1 MIAPYIQIYRTKG
14 AFKFS
19 LAAFIARMPISM
31 MSIAIVFV
39 VVAKTDSYALAGTF
53 TAVGALIAA
62 FVAPFWSRAADR
74 YGQSRILTIAAPIHI
89 AALLGFLTAIRLDAP
104 KWSWFLLLMLFEGV
118 FVGTGQMVRRRWSHV
133 LNGDSKLMNTAYSVE
148 SLLDEIVFMVGPII
162 TTLCATNIGPYAGV
176 LTAAIFL
183 SVGSIFFI
191 SQKETEPTPH
201 PKVKGIKHRNPIFTV
216 EVQSIFFPFIFAGA
230 SFSATGLIIVGYAD
244 QYSAK
249 SQTGLLYAIWA
260 LGSLI
265 AAFINGALHWKI
277 SAKNRFMVFTLALA
291 IFTLP
296 LLLAAKLFPGNFF
309 TLSIALFLNGIFIAP
324 LIVAGYTAAENLVE
338 ENQVTE
344 TLAWILSGLILGGAL
359 PGAITGHIIDT
370 TGAQTAF
377 IVPVIAMGISILTLV
392 FYIKVW
398 LKPRIK

>member
-1 MIAPYIQIYRTKG
+1 VIAPYLNIYRTKG

-39 VVAKTDSYALAGTF
+39 IVAKTDSYALAGTF
-53 TAVGALIAA
+53 TAIGALMAA

-74 YGQSRILTIAAPIHI
+74 YGQSRILSIAVPIHI
-89 AALLGFLTAIRLDAP
+89 FALLGFLTVIRLDAP
-104 KWSWFLLLMLFEGV
+104 RWSWFVLLIIFEGV

-162 TTLCATNIGPYAGV
+162 TTLCAINVGPYAGV
-176 LTAAIFL
+176 LAAAIFL
-183 SVGSIFFI
+183 SIGSILFI
-191 SQKETEPTPH
+191 AQKGTEPMPH
-201 PKVKGIKHRNPIFTV
+201 PKIKGVKHKNPIFTL
-216 EVQSIFFPFIFAGA
+216 EVQAIFLPFIFTGA
-230 SFSATGLIIVGYAD
+230 SFAAIGLIVVAYAD
-244 QYSAK
+244 QYGAK

-265 AAFINGALHWKI
+265 AAFINGAQHWKI
-277 SAKNRFMVFTLALA
+277 SAKSRYIFFTIALA

-296 LLLAAKLFPGNFF
+296 LLLAAKLFPGNLLM
-309 TLSIALFLNGIFIAP
+309 LSIALFLNGIFIAP

-377 IVPVIAMGISILTLV
+377 IVPVIAMGISILTLI
-392 FYIKVW
+392 FYFKVW
-398 LKPRIK
+398 LNPRMK

>member
-133 LNGDSKLMNTAYSVE
+133 LNSDSKLMNTAYSVE

-244 QYSAK
+244 QYGAK

>member
-1 MIAPYIQIYRTKG
+1 MIAPYINIYRTKG

-39 VVAKTDSYALAGTF
+39 IVAKTDSYALAGTF
-53 TAVGALIAA
+53 TAIGALMAA
-62 FVAPFWSRAADR
+62 LVAPFWSRAADR
-74 YGQSRILTIAAPIHI
+74 YGQSRILSIAVPIHI
-89 AALLGFLTAIRLDAP
+89 IALLGFLTVIRLDAP
-104 KWSWFLLLMLFEGV
+104 RWSWFILLIIFEGV

-162 TTLCATNIGPYAGV
+162 TTLCAINVGPYAGV
-176 LTAAIFL
+176 LAAAIFL
-183 SVGSIFFI
+183 SIGSILFI
-191 SQKETEPTPH
+191 AQKGTEPMPH
-201 PKVKGIKHRNPIFTV
+201 PKIKGVKHKNPIFTL
-216 EVQSIFFPFIFAGA
+216 EVQAIFLPFIFTGA
-230 SFSATGLIIVGYAD
+230 SFAAIGLIVVAYAD
-244 QYSAK
+244 QYGAK

-265 AAFINGALHWKI
+265 AAFINGAQHWKI
-277 SAKNRFMVFTLALA
+277 SAKSRYIFFTIALA

-296 LLLAAKLFPGNFF
+296 LLLAAKLFPGNLLM
-309 TLSIALFLNGIFIAP
+309 LSIALFLNGIFIAP

-377 IVPVIAMGISILTLV
+377 IVPVIAMGISILTLI
-392 FYIKVW
+392 FYFKVW
-398 LKPRIK
+398 LNPRMK

>member
-1 MIAPYIQIYRTKG
+1 
-14 AFKFS
+14 
-19 LAAFIARMPISM
+19 M

-39 VVAKTDSYALAGTF
+39 IVAKTDSYALAGTF
-53 TAVGALIAA
+53 TAIGALMAA
-62 FVAPFWSRAADR
+62 LVAPFWSRAADR
-74 YGQSRILTIAAPIHI
+74 YGQSRILSIAVPIHI
-89 AALLGFLTAIRLDAP
+89 IALLGFLTVIRLDAP
-104 KWSWFLLLMLFEGV
+104 RWSWFILLIIFEGV

-162 TTLCATNIGPYAGV
+162 TTLCAINVGPYAGV
-176 LTAAIFL
+176 LAAAIFL
-183 SVGSIFFI
+183 SIGSILFI
-191 SQKETEPTPH
+191 AQKGTEPMPH
-201 PKVKGIKHRNPIFTV
+201 PKIKGVKHKNPIFTL
-216 EVQSIFFPFIFAGA
+216 EVQAIFLPFIFTGA
-230 SFSATGLIIVGYAD
+230 SFAAIGLIVVAYAD
-244 QYSAK
+244 QYGAK

-265 AAFINGALHWKI
+265 AAFINGVQHWKI
-277 SAKNRFMVFTLALA
+277 SAKSRYIFFTIALA

-296 LLLAAKLFPGNFF
+296 LLLAAKLFPGNLLM
-309 TLSIALFLNGIFIAP
+309 LSIALFLNGIFIAP

-377 IVPVIAMGISILTLV
+377 IVPVIAMGISILTLI
-392 FYIKVW
+392 FYFKVW
-398 LKPRIK
+398 LNPRMK

>member
-162 TTLCATNIGPYAGV
+162 TTLCATNIGPYAGL

-277 SAKNRFMVFTLALA
+277 SAKNRFMFFTLALA

>member
-1 MIAPYIQIYRTKG
+1 
-14 AFKFS
+14 
-19 LAAFIARMPISM
+19 M

-39 VVAKTDSYALAGTF
+39 IVAKTDSYALAGTF
-53 TAVGALIAA
+53 TAIGALMAA
-62 FVAPFWSRAADR
+62 LVAPFWSRAADR
-74 YGQSRILTIAAPIHI
+74 YGQNRILSIAVPIHI
-89 AALLGFLTAIRLDAP
+89 IALLGFLTVIRLDAP
-104 KWSWFLLLMLFEGV
+104 RWSWFILLIIFEGV

-162 TTLCATNIGPYAGV
+162 TTLCATNVGPYAGV
-176 LTAAIFL
+176 LAAAIFL
-183 SVGSIFFI
+183 SIGSILFI
-191 SQKETEPTPH
+191 AQKGTEPMPH
-201 PKVKGIKHRNPIFTV
+201 PKIKGVKHKNPIFTL
-216 EVQSIFFPFIFAGA
+216 EVQAIFLPFIFTGA
-230 SFSATGLIIVGYAD
+230 SFAAIGLIVVAYAD
-244 QYSAK
+244 QYGAK

-265 AAFINGALHWKI
+265 AAFINGAKHWKI
-277 SAKNRFMVFTLALA
+277 SAKSRYIFFTLALA

-296 LLLAAKLFPGNFF
+296 LLLAAKLFPGNLLM
-309 TLSIALFLNGIFIAP
+309 LSSALFLNGIFIAP

-377 IVPVIAMGISILTLV
+377 IVPVIAMGISILTLI
-392 FYIKVW
+392 FYFKVW
-398 LKPRIK
+398 LNPRIK

>member
-1 MIAPYIQIYRTKG
+1 
-14 AFKFS
+14 
-19 LAAFIARMPISM
+19 M

-162 TTLCATNIGPYAGV
+162 TTLCATNIGPYAGL

-244 QYSAK
+244 QYGAK

-277 SAKNRFMVFTLALA
+277 LAKNRFMVFTLALA

>member
-1 MIAPYIQIYRTKG
+1 VIAPYIQIYRTKG

-104 KWSWFLLLMLFEGV
+104 KWSWFLFLMLFEGV
-118 FVGTGQMVRRRWSHV
+118 FVGTGQMVRRRWSHA

-244 QYSAK
+244 QYGAK

-324 LIVAGYTAAENLVE
+324 LLVAGYTAAENLVE

>member
-1 MIAPYIQIYRTKG
+1 MIAPYINIYRTKG

-39 VVAKTDSYALAGTF
+39 IVAKTDSYALAGTF
-53 TAVGALIAA
+53 TAIGALMAA
-62 FVAPFWSRAADR
+62 LVVPFWSRAADR
-74 YGQSRILTIAAPIHI
+74 YGQGRILSIAVPIHI
-89 AALLGFLTAIRLDAP
+89 IALLGFLTVIRLDAP
-104 KWSWFLLLMLFEGV
+104 RWSWFVLLIIFEGV

-148 SLLDEIVFMVGPII
+148 SLLDEIVFMLGPII
-162 TTLCATNIGPYAGV
+162 TTLCATNVGPYAGV
-176 LTAAIFL
+176 LAAAVFL
-183 SVGSIFFI
+183 SIGSVLFI
-191 SQKETEPTPH
+191 AQKGTEPTPH
-201 PKVKGIKHRNPIFTV
+201 PKIKGVKHKNPIFTL
-216 EVQSIFFPFIFAGA
+216 EVQAIFLPFIFTGA
-230 SFSATGLIIVGYAD
+230 SFAAIGLIVVAYAD
-244 QYSAK
+244 QYGAK

-265 AAFINGALHWKI
+265 AAFINGAQHWKI
-277 SAKNRFMVFTLALA
+277 SAKSRYIFFTIALA

-296 LLLAAKLFPGNFF
+296 LLLAAKLFPGNLLM
-309 TLSIALFLNGIFIAP
+309 LSIALFLNGIFIAP

-377 IVPVIAMGISILTLV
+377 IVPVIAMGISILTLI
-392 FYIKVW
+392 FYFKVW
-398 LKPRIK
+398 LNPRMK

>member
-1 MIAPYIQIYRTKG
+1 MIAPYINIYRTKG

-39 VVAKTDSYALAGTF
+39 IVAKTDSYALAGTF
-53 TAVGALIAA
+53 TAIGALMAA
-62 FVAPFWSRAADR
+62 LVAPFWSRAADR
-74 YGQSRILTIAAPIHI
+74 YGQSRILSIAVPIHI
-89 AALLGFLTAIRLDAP
+89 IALLGFLTVIRLDAP
-104 KWSWFLLLMLFEGV
+104 RWSWFILLIIFEGV

-162 TTLCATNIGPYAGV
+162 TTLCAINVGPYAGV
-176 LTAAIFL
+176 LAAAIFL
-183 SVGSIFFI
+183 SIGSILFI
-191 SQKETEPTPH
+191 AQKGTEPMPH
-201 PKVKGIKHRNPIFTV
+201 PKIKGVKHKNPIFTL
-216 EVQSIFFPFIFAGA
+216 EVQAIFLPFIFTGA
-230 SFSATGLIIVGYAD
+230 SFAAIGLIVVAYAD
-244 QYSAK
+244 QYGAK

-265 AAFINGALHWKI
+265 AAFINGAQHWKI
-277 SAKNRFMVFTLALA
+277 SAKSRYIFFTIALA
-291 IFTLP
+291 IFTIP
-296 LLLAAKLFPGNFF
+296 LLLAAKLFPGNLLM
-309 TLSIALFLNGIFIAP
+309 LSIALFLNGIFIAP

-377 IVPVIAMGISILTLV
+377 IVPVIAMGISILTLI
-392 FYIKVW
+392 FYFKVW
-398 LKPRIK
+398 LNPRMK

>member
-1 MIAPYIQIYRTKG
+1 VIAPYINIYRTKG

-39 VVAKTDSYALAGTF
+39 IVAKTDSYALAGTF
-53 TAVGALIAA
+53 TAIGALMAA
-62 FVAPFWSRAADR
+62 LVAPFWSRAADR
-74 YGQSRILTIAAPIHI
+74 YGQSRILSIAVPIHI
-89 AALLGFLTAIRLDAP
+89 IALLGFLTVIRLDAP
-104 KWSWFLLLMLFEGV
+104 RWSWFILLIIFEGV

-162 TTLCATNIGPYAGV
+162 TTLCAINVGPYAGV
-176 LTAAIFL
+176 LAAAIFL
-183 SVGSIFFI
+183 SIGSILFI
-191 SQKETEPTPH
+191 AQKGTEPMPH
-201 PKVKGIKHRNPIFTV
+201 PKIKGVKHKNPIFTL
-216 EVQSIFFPFIFAGA
+216 EVQAIFLPFIFTGA
-230 SFSATGLIIVGYAD
+230 SFAAIGLIVVAYAD
-244 QYSAK
+244 QYGAK

-265 AAFINGALHWKI
+265 AAFINGAQHWKI
-277 SAKNRFMVFTLALA
+277 SAKSRYIFFTIALA

-296 LLLAAKLFPGNFF
+296 LLLAAKLFPGNLLM
-309 TLSIALFLNGIFIAP
+309 LSIALFLNGIFIAP

-377 IVPVIAMGISILTLV
+377 IVPVIAMGISILTLI
-392 FYIKVW
+392 FYFKVW
-398 LKPRIK
+398 LNPRMK

>member
-1 MIAPYIQIYRTKG
+1 VIAPYINIYRTKG

-39 VVAKTDSYALAGTF
+39 IVAKTDSYALAGTF
-53 TAVGALIAA
+53 TAIGALMAA
-62 FVAPFWSRAADR
+62 LVAPFWSRAADR
-74 YGQSRILTIAAPIHI
+74 YGQSRILSIAVPIHI
-89 AALLGFLTAIRLDAP
+89 IALLGFLTVIRLDAP
-104 KWSWFLLLMLFEGV
+104 RWSWFILLIIFEGV

-162 TTLCATNIGPYAGV
+162 TTLCAINVGPYAGV
-176 LTAAIFL
+176 LAAAIFL
-183 SVGSIFFI
+183 SIGSILFI
-191 SQKETEPTPH
+191 AQKGTEPMPH
-201 PKVKGIKHRNPIFTV
+201 PKIKGVKHKNPIFTL
-216 EVQSIFFPFIFAGA
+216 EVQAIFLPFIFTGA
-230 SFSATGLIIVGYAD
+230 SFAAIGLIVVAYAD
-244 QYSAK
+244 QYGAK

-265 AAFINGALHWKI
+265 AAFINGAQHWKI
-277 SAKNRFMVFTLALA
+277 SAKSRYIFFTIALA
-291 IFTLP
+291 IFTIP
-296 LLLAAKLFPGNFF
+296 LLLAAKLFPGNLLM
-309 TLSIALFLNGIFIAP
+309 LSIALFLNGIFIAP

-377 IVPVIAMGISILTLV
+377 IVPVIAMGISILTLI
-392 FYIKVW
+392 FYFKVW
-398 LKPRIK
+398 LNPRMK

>member
-1 MIAPYIQIYRTKG
+1 
-14 AFKFS
+14 
-19 LAAFIARMPISM
+19 

-162 TTLCATNIGPYAGV
+162 TTLCATNIGPDAGV

>member
-244 QYSAK
+244 QYGAK

-277 SAKNRFMVFTLALA
+277 LAKNRFMVFTLALA

>member
-1 MIAPYIQIYRTKG
+1 MIAPYINIYRTKG

-39 VVAKTDSYALAGTF
+39 IVAKTDSYALAGTF
-53 TAVGALIAA
+53 TAIGALMAA
-62 FVAPFWSRAADR
+62 LVAPFWSRAADR
-74 YGQSRILTIAAPIHI
+74 YGQSRILSIAVPIHI
-89 AALLGFLTAIRLDAP
+89 IALLGFLTVIRLDAP
-104 KWSWFLLLMLFEGV
+104 RWSWFILLFIFEGV

-162 TTLCATNIGPYAGV
+162 TTLCATNVGPYAGV
-176 LTAAIFL
+176 LAAAIFL
-183 SVGSIFFI
+183 SIGSILFI
-191 SQKETEPTPH
+191 AQKGTEPMPH
-201 PKVKGIKHRNPIFTV
+201 PKIKGVKHKNPIFTL
-216 EVQSIFFPFIFAGA
+216 EVQAIFLPFIFTGA
-230 SFSATGLIIVGYAD
+230 SFAAIGLIVVAYAD
-244 QYSAK
+244 QYGAK

-265 AAFINGALHWKI
+265 AAFINGAQHWKI
-277 SAKNRFMVFTLALA
+277 SAKSRYIFFTIALA

-296 LLLAAKLFPGNFF
+296 LLLAAKLFPGNLLM
-309 TLSIALFLNGIFIAP
+309 LSIALFLNGIFIAP

-377 IVPVIAMGISILTLV
+377 IVPVIAMGISILTLI
-392 FYIKVW
+392 FYFKVW
-398 LKPRIK
+398 LNPRMK

>member
-1 MIAPYIQIYRTKG
+1 MIAPYINIYRTKG

-39 VVAKTDSYALAGTF
+39 IVAKTDSYALAGTF
-53 TAVGALIAA
+53 TAIGALMAA
-62 FVAPFWSRAADR
+62 LVVPFWSRAADR
-74 YGQSRILTIAAPIHI
+74 YGQSRILSIAVPIHI
-89 AALLGFLTAIRLDAP
+89 IALLGFLTVIRLDAP
-104 KWSWFLLLMLFEGV
+104 RWSWFILLIIFEGV

-162 TTLCATNIGPYAGV
+162 TTLCAINVGPYAGV
-176 LTAAIFL
+176 LAAAIFL
-183 SVGSIFFI
+183 SIGSILFI
-191 SQKETEPTPH
+191 AQKGTEPMPH
-201 PKVKGIKHRNPIFTV
+201 PKIKGVKHKNPIFTL
-216 EVQSIFFPFIFAGA
+216 EVQAIFLPFIFTGA
-230 SFSATGLIIVGYAD
+230 SFAAIGLIVVAYAD
-244 QYSAK
+244 QYGAK

-265 AAFINGALHWKI
+265 AAFINGAQHWKI
-277 SAKNRFMVFTLALA
+277 SAKSRYIFFTIALA

-296 LLLAAKLFPGNFF
+296 LLLAAKLFPGNLLM
-309 TLSIALFLNGIFIAP
+309 LSIALFLNGIFIAP

-377 IVPVIAMGISILTLV
+377 IVPVIAMGISILTLI
-392 FYIKVW
+392 FYFKVW
-398 LKPRIK
+398 LNPRMK

>member
-1 MIAPYIQIYRTKG
+1 MIAPYINIYRTKG

-39 VVAKTDSYALAGTF
+39 IVAKTDSYALAGTF
-53 TAVGALIAA
+53 TAIGALMAA
-62 FVAPFWSRAADR
+62 LVAPFWSRAADR
-74 YGQSRILTIAAPIHI
+74 YGQSRILSIAVPIHI
-89 AALLGFLTAIRLDAP
+89 IALLGFLTVIRLDAP
-104 KWSWFLLLMLFEGV
+104 RWSWFILLIIFEGV

-162 TTLCATNIGPYAGV
+162 TTLCAINVGPYAGV
-176 LTAAIFL
+176 LAAAIFL
-183 SVGSIFFI
+183 SIGSILFI
-191 SQKETEPTPH
+191 AQKGTEPMPH
-201 PKVKGIKHRNPIFTV
+201 PKIKGVKHKNPIFTL
-216 EVQSIFFPFIFAGA
+216 EVQAIFLPFIFTGA
-230 SFSATGLIIVGYAD
+230 SFAAIGLIVVAYAD
-244 QYSAK
+244 QYGAK

-265 AAFINGALHWKI
+265 AAFINGVQHWKI
-277 SAKNRFMVFTLALA
+277 SAKSRYIFFTIALA

-296 LLLAAKLFPGNFF
+296 LLLAAKLFPGNLLM
-309 TLSIALFLNGIFIAP
+309 LSIALFLNGIFIAP

-377 IVPVIAMGISILTLV
+377 IVPVIAMGISILTLI
-392 FYIKVW
+392 FYFKVW
-398 LKPRIK
+398 LNPRMK

>member
-1 MIAPYIQIYRTKG
+1 MIAPYLAIYRTKG
-14 AFKFS
+14 AFRFS

-31 MSIAIVFV
+31 MSIAIIFV

-53 TAVGALIAA
+53 TAIGALMAA
-62 FVAPFWSRAADR
+62 FVAPLWSRAADR
-74 YGQSRILTIAAPIHI
+74 YGQGRILKIAVPIHLT
-89 AALLGFLTAIRLDAP
+89 ALLGFLTVIRLDAP
-104 KWSWFLLLMLFEGV
+104 KWSWFLLLIIFEGV
-118 FVGTGQMVRRRWSHV
+118 FVGTGQMVRRRWSYV

-162 TTLCATNIGPYAGV
+162 TTLCATNIGPAAGI
-176 LTAAIFL
+176 LAAAIFL
-183 SVGSIFFI
+183 AVGSILFVA
-191 SQKETEPTPH
+191 QKETEPTPH
-201 PKVKGIKHRNPIFTV
+201 PKIRGVKHKNPIFTA
-216 EVQSIFFPFIFAGA
+216 EVQAIFFPFIFTGA

-244 QYSAK
+244 QYGAK

-277 SAKNRFMVFTLALA
+277 TANSRFIFFTVALA

-296 LLLAAKLFPGNFF
+296 LIFAAKIFPGNFV
-309 TLSIALFLNGIFIAP
+309 TLSVALFLNGICIAP

-338 ENQVTE
+338 DNQVTE

-377 IVPVIAMGISILTLV
+377 IVPVISMGISIITLIIY
-392 FYIKVW
+392 FKVW

>member
-118 FVGTGQMVRRRWSHV
+118 FVGTGQMVRRRWSHA

-244 QYSAK
+244 QYGAK

-324 LIVAGYTAAENLVE
+324 LLVAGYTAAENLVE

>member
-1 MIAPYIQIYRTKG
+1 VIAPYIQIYRTKG

-162 TTLCATNIGPYAGV
+162 TTLCATNIGPDAGV

-244 QYSAK
+244 QYGAK

>member
-1 MIAPYIQIYRTKG
+1 VIAPYLNIYRTNG

-39 VVAKTDSYALAGTF
+39 IVAKTDSYALAGTL
-53 TAVGALIAA
+53 TAIGALMAA
-62 FVAPFWSRAADR
+62 LVAPFWSRAADR
-74 YGQSRILTIAAPIHI
+74 YGQGRILSIAVPIHI
-89 AALLGFLTAIRLDAP
+89 IALLGFLTVIRLDAP
-104 KWSWFLLLMLFEGV
+104 RWSWFILLIIFEGV

-162 TTLCATNIGPYAGV
+162 TTLCATNVGPYAGV
-176 LTAAIFL
+176 LAAAIFL
-183 SVGSIFFI
+183 SIGSILFI
-191 SQKETEPTPH
+191 AQKGTEPMPH
-201 PKVKGIKHRNPIFTV
+201 PKIKGVKHKNPIFTL
-216 EVQSIFFPFIFAGA
+216 EVQAIFLPFIFTGA
-230 SFSATGLIIVGYAD
+230 SFAAIGLIVVAYAD
-244 QYSAK
+244 QYGAK

-265 AAFINGALHWKI
+265 AAFINGAQHWKI
-277 SAKNRFMVFTLALA
+277 SAKSRYIFFTIALA

-296 LLLAAKLFPGNFF
+296 LLLAAKLFPGNLLM
-309 TLSIALFLNGIFIAP
+309 LSIALFLNGIFIAP

-377 IVPVIAMGISILTLV
+377 IVPVIAMGISILTLI
-392 FYIKVW
+392 FYFKVW
-398 LKPRIK
+398 LNPRMK

>member
-1 MIAPYIQIYRTKG
+1 
-14 AFKFS
+14 
-19 LAAFIARMPISM
+19 
-31 MSIAIVFV
+31 V

-74 YGQSRILTIAAPIHI
+74 YGQSRILTLAAPIHI

-162 TTLCATNIGPYAGV
+162 TTLCATNIGPDAGV

-244 QYSAK
+244 QYGAK

>member
-1 MIAPYIQIYRTKG
+1 MIAPYINIYRTKG

-39 VVAKTDSYALAGTF
+39 IVAKTDSYALAGTF
-53 TAVGALIAA
+53 TAIGALMAA

-74 YGQSRILTIAAPIHI
+74 YGQSRILAIAVPIHI
-89 AALLGFLTAIRLDAP
+89 SALLGFLTVIRLDAP
-104 KWSWFLLLMLFEGV
+104 RWSWFVLLIIFEGV

-162 TTLCATNIGPYAGV
+162 TTLCAINVGPYAGV
-176 LTAAIFL
+176 LAAAIFL
-183 SVGSIFFI
+183 SIGSILFI
-191 SQKETEPTPH
+191 AQKGTEPMPH
-201 PKVKGIKHRNPIFTV
+201 PKIKGVKHKNPIFTL
-216 EVQSIFFPFIFAGA
+216 EVQAIFLPFIFTGA
-230 SFSATGLIIVGYAD
+230 SFAAIGLIVVAYAD
-244 QYSAK
+244 QYGAK

-265 AAFINGALHWKI
+265 AAFINGAQHWKI
-277 SAKNRFMVFTLALA
+277 SAKSRYIFFTIALA

-296 LLLAAKLFPGNFF
+296 LLFAAKLFPGNLLM
-309 TLSIALFLNGIFIAP
+309 LSIALFLNGIFIAP

-377 IVPVIAMGISILTLV
+377 IVPVIAMGISILTLI
-392 FYIKVW
+392 FYFKVW

>member
-162 TTLCATNIGPYAGV
+162 TTLCATNIGPYAGL

-244 QYSAK
+244 QYGAK

-277 SAKNRFMVFTLALA
+277 SAKNRFMFFTLALA

>member
-1 MIAPYIQIYRTKG
+1 
-14 AFKFS
+14 
-19 LAAFIARMPISM
+19 M

-39 VVAKTDSYALAGTF
+39 IVAKTDSYALAGTF
-53 TAVGALIAA
+53 TAIGALMAA
-62 FVAPFWSRAADR
+62 LVAPFWSRAADR
-74 YGQSRILTIAAPIHI
+74 YGQSRILSIAVPIHI
-89 AALLGFLTAIRLDAP
+89 IALLGFLTVIRLDAP
-104 KWSWFLLLMLFEGV
+104 RWSWFILLIIFEGV

-162 TTLCATNIGPYAGV
+162 TTLCAINVGPYAGV
-176 LTAAIFL
+176 LAAAIFL
-183 SVGSIFFI
+183 SIGSILFI
-191 SQKETEPTPH
+191 AQKGTEPMPH
-201 PKVKGIKHRNPIFTV
+201 PKIKGVKHKNPIFTL
-216 EVQSIFFPFIFAGA
+216 EVQAIFLPFIFTGA
-230 SFSATGLIIVGYAD
+230 SFAAIGLIVVAYAD
-244 QYSAK
+244 QYGAK

-265 AAFINGALHWKI
+265 AAFINGAQHWKI
-277 SAKNRFMVFTLALA
+277 SAKSRYIFFTIALA

-296 LLLAAKLFPGNFF
+296 LLLAAKLFPGNLLM
-309 TLSIALFLNGIFIAP
+309 LSIALFLNGIFIAP

-377 IVPVIAMGISILTLV
+377 IVPVIAMGISILTLI
-392 FYIKVW
+392 FYFKVW
-398 LKPRIK
+398 LNPRMK

>member
-1 MIAPYIQIYRTKG
+1 MIAPYLDIYRTKG

-39 VVAKTDSYALAGTF
+39 IVAKTDSYALAGTF
-53 TAVGALIAA
+53 TAIGALMAA

-74 YGQSRILTIAAPIHI
+74 YGQSRILSIAVPIHI
-89 AALLGFLTAIRLDAP
+89 IALLGFLTVIRLDAP
-104 KWSWFLLLMLFEGV
+104 RWSWFILLIIFEGV

-162 TTLCATNIGPYAGV
+162 TTLCATNVGPYAGV
-176 LTAAIFL
+176 LAAAIFL
-183 SVGSIFFI
+183 SIGSMLFI
-191 SQKETEPTPH
+191 AQKGTEPKPH
-201 PKVKGIKHRNPIFTV
+201 PKIKGVKQRNPIFTP
-216 EVQSIFFPFIFAGA
+216 EVQAIFLPFIFTGA
-230 SFSATGLIIVGYAD
+230 SFAAIGLIVVAYAD
-244 QYSAK
+244 QYGAK

-265 AAFINGALHWKI
+265 AAFINGAQHWKI
-277 SAKNRFMVFTLALA
+277 SAKSRYIFFTLALA

-296 LLLAAKLFPGNFF
+296 LLLVAKLFPGNLLM
-309 TLSIALFLNGIFIAP
+309 LSIALFLNGIFIAP

-377 IVPVIAMGISILTLV
+377 IVPVIAMGISILTLI
-392 FYIKVW
+392 FYFKVW

>member
-162 TTLCATNIGPYAGV
+162 TTLCATNIGPYAGL

-244 QYSAK
+244 QYGAK